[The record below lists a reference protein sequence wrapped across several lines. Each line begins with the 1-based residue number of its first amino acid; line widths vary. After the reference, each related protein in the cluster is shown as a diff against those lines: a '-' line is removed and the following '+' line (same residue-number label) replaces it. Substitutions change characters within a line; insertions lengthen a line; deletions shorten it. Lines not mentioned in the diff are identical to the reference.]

1 MQCAER
7 RQRNLR
13 GAHLETGAIDRV
25 ELPPRQ
31 YRHGA
36 RRQFHVHELTR
47 TALLALNAARAPPE
61 QWMPTIVDHDIL
73 PDMGR
78 MTARLHLEEKIR
90 YSVAAKAAPSLAIPS
105 FFEIK
110 ESDGGRKLSKKTRIL
125 FFRSPR

>member
-47 TALLALNAARAPPE
+47 TAPLALNAAHAPPI

-78 MTARLHLEEKIR
+78 MTARLQ
-90 YSVAAKAAPSLAIPS
+90 SVARHGCSPVPIAAASALQS
-105 FFEIK
+105 C
-110 ESDGGRKLSKKTRIL
+110 SR
-125 FFRSPR
+125 